1 MTSIQEEKAA
11 SQDADPQ
18 ADIAAY
24 RASAPAPQKRDTAP
38 LRAAGLFIAMAV
50 AGIALW
56 AAATQGGAETSMAPT
71 PAATWQRFTEV
82 FSDPFYVNGMN
93 SVGIFWHLTASLQR
107 VLIGFG
113 LAAAVAIP
121 LGFALGSSKVLRW
134 AVDPFVQILRPVSPL
149 AWLPLGLALLQ
160 DAERTALF
168 VIFISALW
176 PVLLNTIEGVR
187 NINPLYINL
196 ARTLEAKPL
205 TRIRKIM
212 LPAALPSIISGL
224 RLSLSTSWLVII
236 AAEMLVGGRG
246 MGYFVWN
253 EWNKLNIPSIIV
265 AIVIIGLVGL
275 VLDRAIVALQKLVP
289 NA

>member
-1 MTSIQEEKAA
+1 
-11 SQDADPQ
+11 
-18 ADIAAY
+18 
-24 RASAPAPQKRDTAP
+24 
-38 LRAAGLFIAMAV
+38 
-50 AGIALW
+50 
-56 AAATQGGAETSMAPT
+56 
-71 PAATWQRFTEV
+71 
-82 FSDPFYVNGMN
+82 
-93 SVGIFWHLTASLQR
+93 
-107 VLIGFG
+107 
-113 LAAAVAIP
+113 
-121 LGFALGSSKVLRW
+121 
-134 AVDPFVQILRPVSPL
+134 
-149 AWLPLGLALLQ
+149 
-160 DAERTALF
+160 LF

-196 ARTLEAKPL
+196 ARTLEANPL
-205 TRIRKIM
+205 TRIRKIL